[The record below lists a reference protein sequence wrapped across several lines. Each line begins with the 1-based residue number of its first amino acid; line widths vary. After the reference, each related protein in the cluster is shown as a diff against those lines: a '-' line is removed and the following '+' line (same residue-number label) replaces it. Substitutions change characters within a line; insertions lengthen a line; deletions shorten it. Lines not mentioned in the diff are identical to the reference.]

1 MSKTRS
7 LGDLP
12 VETQIAITKMYD
24 DMKERRRI
32 QAEMSDEQKAEQE
45 RLRVQRV
52 IAEDNGLMNP
62 GMM

>member
-1 MSKTRS
+1 M
-7 LGDLP
+7 
-12 VETQIAITKMYD
+12 AITKMYD

-52 IAEDNGLMNP
+52 IAEDNGLINP
-62 GMM
+62 GSM